1 MNEKSDNQ
9 MSKAIDSLMNFE
21 TVKYFNNEEFEMN
34 RYKQGFKDYQKS
46 RKTLRI
52 SYMYLSL
59 GENFIDNSGMLAGSL
74 LTAYMVVNELKTV
87 GKKHICYKQHH
98 LLWSC
103 SETIEMSFQ
112 VIMFFLEP

>member
-1 MNEKSDNQ
+1 MNDKSDKQ

-52 SYMYLSL
+52 SYMCLCL

-74 LTAYMVVNELKTV
+74 LTAYMVVTELKTV

-98 LLWSC
+98 LL
-103 SETIEMSFQ
+103 
-112 VIMFFLEP
+112 